1 MNNIDSCNMNPY
13 DINSYPSNI
22 FDVFKQS
29 SLENSKYDDDKSL
42 INDDKSIVSKIN
54 IVTNKEEDDFGDEST
69 KRTLFTSKPTEVAKN
84 RNHCQKFSDKK
95 KNYSFCSNDKEI
107 SEKTAKSVVS
117 NPYVSTKNPET
128 AEIIT
133 RDGSICTDVTSST
146 SKSAGLSTESP
157 NASKADALNQSW
169 KDIAQHSSAK
179 PRKNNITPNNVTPPI
194 CSDKD
199 VDRIDKSATD
209 DEDVNSSNDELKTVG
224 SINSVILD
232 ISLHPD
238 AEQDL
243 KKKPYFAAIDS
254 IYNESM
260 KTNLNRVSFVG
271 KTLLSSDH
279 ARKRAAETMDIGM
292 SPIEITMNSNKYC
305 KDCNQLCEFCHRR
318 VYSDYIKK
326 KVFFE
331 YANITVQP
339 KCDDIIKT
347 CEDSYNEIRRVSF
360 HQKFNFYDGAE
371 QDLPPCLYAFSWEL
385 VHMIE
390 EIIEGAKINSETK
403 DGIIKLIAA
412 KRLRKAS

>member
-1 MNNIDSCNMNPY
+1 MKNIHSCNMEPY

-22 FDVFKQS
+22 FDAFKQS
-29 SLENSKYDDDKSL
+29 SLENSKSDDDKSL

-54 IVTNKEEDDFGDEST
+54 IVTNKEDDDFGDKST

-95 KNYSFCSNDKEI
+95 KNYSFCS
-107 SEKTAKSVVS
+107 
-117 NPYVSTKNPET
+117 
-128 AEIIT
+128 
-133 RDGSICTDVTSST
+133 
-146 SKSAGLSTESP
+146 SAGLSTEYP
-157 NASKADALNQSW
+157 NASKTDALNQSW
-169 KDIAQHSSAK
+169 KDIVQHNSAK
-179 PRKNNITPNNVTPPI
+179 TLKNNITPNNVTPPI

-199 VDRIDKSATD
+199 VERMDKSATD
-209 DEDVNSSNDELKTVG
+209 NEGFNSSNDELKSVG
-224 SINSVILD
+224 SINSVIGD

-292 SPIEITMNSNKYC
+292 SPIEIAMNSNKYC
-305 KDCNQLCEFCHRR
+305 KDCNQLYEFCHRR

-347 CEDSYNEIRRVSF
+347 CEESYNEIRRVSF